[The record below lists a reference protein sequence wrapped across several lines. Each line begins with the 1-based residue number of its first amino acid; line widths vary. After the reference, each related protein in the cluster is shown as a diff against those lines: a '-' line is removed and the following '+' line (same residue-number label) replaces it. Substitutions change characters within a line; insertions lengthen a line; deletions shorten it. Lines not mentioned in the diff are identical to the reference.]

1 MDKSKYE
8 DIIKLPH
15 HKSKKHKPMERHM
28 RAAQF
33 APFSALT
40 GYEETIFETGRE
52 TGKRITLADNQ
63 KEEINYKLSYLL
75 DFPEENIVSRIT
87 YFVPDKTKDGG
98 EYVTVIDSVYK
109 YNSMRKSITTKE
121 GLEIFIDDILSLE
134 YCI

>member
-15 HKSKKHKPMERHM
+15 HKSNKRKPMARSM

-33 APFSALT
+33 APFAALT
-40 GYEETIFETGRE
+40 GYEESIFETGRE
-52 TGKRITLADNQ
+52 TGKRITLDDNQ

-75 DFPEENIVSRIT
+75 DFPEENIISRIT

-98 EYVTVIDSVYK
+98 EYVSIRDCVYK

-121 GLEIFIDDILSLE
+121 GLEIFVDDIISIE
-134 YCI
+134 